1 MFSLTM
7 GWDFP
12 WLTSVSIEVT
22 RKIPTALVETHSNN
36 LGFSEVS
43 FLSKKH
49 RSSVIER
56 ALSFTEV

>member
-1 MFSLTM
+1 M

-22 RKIPTALVETHSNN
+22 WKIPTALVETNSNN
-36 LGFSEVS
+36 LGFSEVF
-43 FLSKKH
+43 FLSKIH
-49 RSSVIER
+49 HSSAIER